1 MGVEIRDGG
10 DIVDLCAGDSSI
22 PSDMR
27 SFIEGGQKTLL
38 AAKSVIDRGGSIIP
52 RDSVKI
58 VAPIYNPDKV
68 LCVGMNYKDHCEEQ
82 NAPVPIEPVIF
93 NKFPSSIIG
102 PTEDLQYP
110 EETQKLDWE
119 VELTIVIGKD
129 AKRVQESDAMN
140 YVFGYTVAHDVS
152 ARDWQLEPG
161 RNGGQWLI
169 GKAMDGFCPL
179 GPAIVMKEDINDP
192 HNLGLRC
199 RVNGVTKQDSNT
211 NQLVHKTAAMVSFIS
226 RFMTLRPGDVILTG
240 TPPGVG
246 VFRKPPEYL
255 KRGDVVEC
263 EIDGIGKVVNKIV

>member
-161 RNGGQWLI
+161 KNGGQWLI

-263 EIDGIGKVVNKIV
+263 EIDGIGKVVNRIV